1 MGFLSLSDIIIS
13 VTLIL
18 NAGALLAT
26 KPMSHEAGTQ
36 EETEKLVQN
45 LEAPSSPNENVTDS
59 NMQPTPQSK
68 PGILDR
74 ISYLLYGL
82 RRFSCVLVMWNAVF
96 FILMMFVF
104 GS

>member
-26 KPMSHEAGTQ
+26 KPASHEAGTQ
-36 EETEKLVQN
+36 EEIEKLVDN
-45 LEAPSSPNENVTDS
+45 LEAPSSPSENVTGS
-59 NMQPTPQSK
+59 NTASVPQSK
-68 PGILDR
+68 TSIPDR